1 MKRMMLL
8 TMVLVTMVSLMTG
21 CRWMTEDNTTDSG
34 DNSSVGDSTAGSTPL
49 PTATLPTVTTPS
61 TTDGTNGGNGNTPST
76 T

>member
-8 TMVLVTMVSLMTG
+8 TMVLVLVVSLMAG
-21 CRWMTEDNTTDSG
+21 CRWMTEDNTTDNG
-34 DNSSVGDSTAGSTPL
+34 DNSSVGDTTAGSTPL

-61 TTDGTNGGNGNTPST
+61 ATDGTNGGSNTPST